1 MSLPDTITGYLTG
14 AMDPDETVV
23 LEAQAASDTDIQA
36 HIDVQREAA
45 PDTGPRR
52 GPAPKLLRAACPT
65 CGVGVGVY
73 CRSSTGKV
81 LTNGHRARRERAG
94 LEAAKSGPGSSARPQ
109 TDSADDLVSAIKR
122 AARAGKGIRLSS
134 AECSML
140 IDAIAQQE
148 KALQCA
154 PPPQAVSGAAQA
166 PTTPPDALSAPMATM
181 RLLLTA
187 RERWKP
193 DGVIVVTPPIAA
205 SHGEPWRATIV
216 NYLGDHANHLSA
228 PTEEALYRTLIG
240 MAP

>member
-14 AMDPDETVV
+14 AMDPDEAVA
-23 LEAQAASDTDIQA
+23 LEAQAAGDPDLQA
-36 HIDVQREAA
+36 QIDAQREAA

-52 GPAPKLLRAACPT
+52 GRAPRLLRVACPT
-65 CGVGVGVY
+65 CGAGVGAY
-73 CRSSTGKV
+73 CRSGVGKV
-81 LTNGHRARRERAG
+81 LTNGHRARREAAG
-94 LEAAKSGPGSSARPQ
+94 LEAAQSGPGSSARPP
-109 TDSADDLVSAIKR
+109 TDSADELVNAIKR
-122 AARAGKGIRLSS
+122 AARAGRGIRLSS
-134 AECSML
+134 AECLML
-140 IDAIAQQE
+140 ADTIAQQE
-148 KALQCA
+148 KAPQGA

-166 PTTPPDALSAPMATM
+166 PTTPPDALSARMATM

-216 NYLGDHANHLSA
+216 NYLGDYSANFSA
-228 PTEEALYRTLIG
+228 PTEEALYQILIR